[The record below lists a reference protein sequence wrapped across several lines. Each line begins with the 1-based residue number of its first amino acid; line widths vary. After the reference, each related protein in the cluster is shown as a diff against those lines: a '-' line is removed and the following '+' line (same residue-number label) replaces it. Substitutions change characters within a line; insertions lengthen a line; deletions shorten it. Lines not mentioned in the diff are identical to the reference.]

1 MIPELFTIPSITFG
15 PITIPEIIIHS
26 FGVMAM
32 LGFFIPTLLLRKE
45 FARFKHDPDLANG
58 IIIATMFGGFVGARI
73 YFIAERWS
81 DFFADSA
88 NQLAFYAMIITLIIV
103 FGFYTGLRKQK
114 MEPIPALSRALGM
127 ALGVF
132 ILILI
137 AYIAFY
143 EERTWSQYA
152 NSPANLVVTGAGLV
166 WYGGLIG
173 AILSVFLYV
182 RDKKI
187 SFPFVFD
194 LMAPLNALGQTFGRI
209 GCLLS
214 GDGDYGPPT
223 DLPWAMSFPKGIIPT
238 NELVHPTPIYDMIW
252 LFGSFIFLW
261 SIRKKELPTGF
272 KMALYLILVGTGR
285 ILTELF
291 RTTPK
296 VLLGLT
302 AAQIISIA
310 FITIGGIILFNIASK
325 GKAKNSSE
333 PKPKNVKAS

>member
-1 MIPELFTIPSITFG
+1 MIPELFKIGPLTIN
-15 PITIPEIIIHS
+15 S

-32 LGFFIPTLLLRKE
+32 LGFLIPTLLLRKE
-45 FARFKHDPDLANG
+45 FARFKYDPDLANG
-58 IIIATMFGGFVGARI
+58 VIIATMIGGFVGARI
-73 YFIAERWS
+73 YFIAERW
-81 DFFADSA
+81 DGFLA
-88 NQLAFYAMIITLIIV
+88 NPGDYLF
-103 FGFYTGLRKQK
+103 
-114 MEPIPALSRALGM
+114 
-127 ALGVF
+127 
-132 ILILI
+132 
-137 AYIAFY
+137 
-143 EERTWSQYA
+143 
-152 NSPANLVVTGAGLV
+152 TGAGLV

-173 AILSVFLYV
+173 AILSVFLYLRV
-182 RDKKI
+182 KKI

-325 GKAKNSSE
+325 RKAKNSSE

>member
-1 MIPELFTIPSITFG
+1 MIPELFKIGPLTIN
-15 PITIPEIIIHS
+15 S

-32 LGFFIPTLLLRKE
+32 LGFLIPTLLLRKE

-58 IIIATMFGGFVGARI
+58 VIIAAMIGGFVGGRV

-81 DFFADSA
+81 TFFADSA
-88 NQLAFYAMIITLIIV
+88 NQFAFYAMIVAFLIT
-103 FGFYTGLRKQK
+103 FGFYTRLREKK
-114 MEPIPALSRALGM
+114 MESIPALTRALGV

-132 ILILI
+132 ILTLI
-137 AYIAFY
+137 GYIALF
-143 EERTWSQYA
+143 EERTWAQYA

-166 WYGGLIG
+166 WYGGFIG
-173 AILSVFLYV
+173 GSLGLYLYV
-182 RDKKI
+182 WHQKL

-194 LMAPLNALGQTFGRI
+194 LMAPLIALGQTFGRM

-238 NELVHPTPIYDMIW
+238 SELVHPTPIYDMIW
-252 LFGSFIFLW
+252 LIGSFLFLW
-261 SIRKKELPTGF
+261 SIRKKELPNGF
-272 KMALYLILVGTGR
+272 KISLYFILIGTGR
-285 ILTELF
+285 ILTEFF

-296 VLLGLT
+296 ILLGLT
-302 AAQIISIA
+302 AAQLISIA
-310 FITIGGIILFNIASK
+310 FIAIGAIILFKITLTRNAKASP
-325 GKAKNSSE
+325 E